1 MLKRS
6 GAAALLAAGLF
17 LAALAGFGSVLEG
30 YSHATHPPAFLG
42 ARGVPGA
49 VAFNV
54 LGFVLPGLLGVLVMA
69 GVRRRLEGA
78 RWAARIGSWLWLLSA
93 SAFAMQG
100 LLPLDP
106 ADLDAAASRLHA
118 SAWTAW
124 WLAFV
129 PGGLLLALGLA
140 PAAGWR
146 PLRLTA
152 LTGALLLPLLAL
164 YAPLGM
170 SVGVSQRLGLA
181 LWFACLVVA
190 GFAAQR
196 RPQP

>member
-1 MLKRS
+1 MLSRS
-6 GAAALLAAGLF
+6 SAAALLAAGLF

-49 VAFNV
+49 VAFN
-54 LGFVLPGLLGVLVMA
+54 LLAFVLPGMLGMLVMG

-78 RWAARIGSWLWLLSA
+78 HWAARIGSWLWLLSA
-93 SAFAMQG
+93 FGFAVQG
-100 LLPLDP
+100 LLPLDL
-106 ADLDAAASRLHA
+106 ADMDASRSGLHA
-118 SAWTAW
+118 SAWTVW

-140 PAAGWR
+140 PTPGWR
-146 PLRLTA
+146 LLRVTA

-170 SVGVSQRLGLA
+170 PVGVSQRVGLMW
-181 LWFACLVVA
+181 WFACLVAA

-196 RPQP
+196 RYQP

>member
-1 MLKRS
+1 MLKGS
-6 GAAALLAAGLF
+6 GAAAPLAAGLF
-17 LAALAGFGSVLEG
+17 LAALAGFGSALEG
-30 YSHATHPPAFLG
+30 YSHASLPPALLG
-42 ARGVPGA
+42 GRGVPGA
-49 VAFNV
+49 AVFN
-54 LGFVLPGLLGVLVMA
+54 LAGFVLPGLLGVLVMGA
-69 GVRRRLEGA
+69 VRRRLEGA

-93 SAFAMQG
+93 FAFAMQG

-106 ADLDAAASRLHA
+106 ADMDATASRLHA
-118 SAWTAW
+118 SAWTVW

-140 PAAGWR
+140 PAPGWR
-146 PLRLTA
+146 PLRVTA

-181 LWFACLVVA
+181 LWFASLVVA

>member
-1 MLKRS
+1 MLRRS

-30 YSHATHPPAFLG
+30 YSHAAHPPAFLG

-49 VAFNV
+49 MLFNL
-54 LGFVLPGLLGVLVMA
+54 LGFVLPGLLAVLVMG

-78 RWAARIGSWLWLLSA
+78 RWGARIGSWLWLLSA
-93 SAFAMQG
+93 FGFAMQG

-106 ADLDAAASRLHA
+106 ADMEASLSRLHA
-118 SAWTAW
+118 SAWTLW

-140 PAAGWR
+140 PTPAWRTLRIAA
-146 PLRLTA
+146 LI
-152 LTGALLLPLLAL
+152 GALLLPLLAL

-170 SVGVSQRLGLA
+170 SVGVSQRLA
-181 LWFACLVVA
+181 LTFWFACLVVA

-196 RPQP
+196 QPQP

>member
-17 LAALAGFGSVLEG
+17 FAALAGFGSVLEG
-30 YSHATHPPAFLG
+30 YSHALHPPAWLG

-49 VAFNV
+49 AAFNL
-54 LGFVLPGLLGVLVMA
+54 LGFVLPGLLGVVVMG

-93 SAFAMQG
+93 FAFSMQG

-106 ADLDAAASRLHA
+106 ADMDALLSRLHA
-118 SAWTAW
+118 TAWSLW
-124 WLAFV
+124 WLAFA

-140 PAAGWR
+140 PATGWR
-146 PLRLTA
+146 PLRMMA
-152 LTGALLLPLLAL
+152 WTGALLVPLLTL

-170 SVGVSQRLGLA
+170 SVGVSQRLA
-181 LWFACLVVA
+181 LTSWFACLVVA
-190 GFAAQR
+190 GFAVQR
-196 RPQP
+196 QPQP

>member
-17 LAALAGFGSVLEG
+17 LAALAGFGGVLEG

-49 VAFNV
+49 VLFN
-54 LGFVLPGLLGVLVMA
+54 LIGFVLPGLLGVVVMG
-69 GVRRRLEGA
+69 GVRRRLDAA
-78 RWAARIGSWLWLLSA
+78 RWPARIGSWLWLLSA
-93 SAFAMQG
+93 LAFAMQG

-106 ADLDAAASRLHA
+106 ADMDASGSRLHA
-118 SAWTAW
+118 SAWTVW

-140 PAAGWR
+140 PISWR
-146 PLRLTA
+146 PLRMTA
-152 LTGALLLPLLAL
+152 SIGALLLPLLAL

-170 SVGVSQRLGLA
+170 SVGVSQRVALA
-181 LWFACLVVA
+181 VWFACLVVA

-196 RPQP
+196 QPQP

>member
-17 LAALAGFGSVLEG
+17 LAALAGFGGVLEG
-30 YSHATHPPAFLG
+30 YWHASHPPAYLG

-49 VAFNV
+49 VLFNL
-54 LGFVLPGLLGVLVMA
+54 LGFVLPGLLGMVVMG

-78 RWAARIGSWLWLLSA
+78 RWAARVGSWLWLLSA
-93 SAFAMQG
+93 FGFAMQG
-100 LLPLDP
+100 LLPLDL
-106 ADLDAAASRLHA
+106 ADMDASRSRMHA
-118 SAWTAW
+118 SAWAVW

-140 PAAGWR
+140 PTPGWR
-146 PLRLTA
+146 PLRMTA

-170 SVGVSQRLGLA
+170 SVGVSHRLALV

-196 RPQP
+196 RSQP

>member
-17 LAALAGFGSVLEG
+17 AAALAGFGSVLEG
-30 YSHATHPPAFLG
+30 YSHALHPPAFLG

-49 VAFNV
+49 VAFNL
-54 LGFVLPGLLGVLVMA
+54 LGFVLPGLLGVAVMG

-78 RWAARIGSWLWLLSA
+78 RWPARIGSWLWLLSA
-93 SAFAMQG
+93 FAFALQG

-106 ADLDAAASRLHA
+106 ADLDASRSRLHA
-118 SAWTAW
+118 SAWTVW

-140 PAAGWR
+140 PTSDWR
-146 PLRLTA
+146 ALRMTA

-164 YAPLGM
+164 SAPLGI
-170 SVGVSQRLGLA
+170 SVGVSQRLA
-181 LWFACLVVA
+181 LTSWFACLVVA

>member
-1 MLKRS
+1 MLNRS

-17 LAALAGFGSVLEG
+17 AAALAGFGSMLEG
-30 YSHATHPPAFLG
+30 FSHASHPPAFLG

-49 VAFNV
+49 FAFN
-54 LGFVLPGLLGVLVMA
+54 LLAFVLPGLLGMLVMG
-69 GVRRRLEGA
+69 GVRRQLEGA

-93 SAFAMQG
+93 FGFAMQG
-100 LLPLDP
+100 VLPLDP
-106 ADLDAAASRLHA
+106 ADMDASSSRLHA
-118 SAWTAW
+118 SAWTVW
-124 WLAFV
+124 WLAFA

-140 PAAGWR
+140 STPGWR
-146 PLRLTA
+146 ALRMTA

-170 SVGVSQRLGLA
+170 SVGVSQRLGLM

-190 GFAAQR
+190 GSAAKR
-196 RPQP
+196 RSQP

>member
-6 GAAALLAAGLF
+6 GAAALLAAGWF

-30 YSHATHPPAFLG
+30 YSHAVHPPAFLG

-49 VAFNV
+49 VAFNL
-54 LGFVLPGLLGVLVMA
+54 LGFVLPGLLGMVVMG
-69 GVRRRLEGA
+69 GVRRRLDGA

-93 SAFAMQG
+93 FGFAMQG
-100 LLPLDP
+100 LLPLDL
-106 ADLDAAASRLHA
+106 ADMDAPGSRLHA
-118 SAWTAW
+118 NAWTIW
-124 WLAFV
+124 WLAFA

-140 PAAGWR
+140 RTPDWR
-146 PLRLTA
+146 PLRIAA
-152 LTGALLLPLLAL
+152 LTGALLLPLLVL

-170 SVGVSQRLGLA
+170 PVGVSQRLALA

-196 RPQP
+196 QPQP

>member
-17 LAALAGFGSVLEG
+17 AAALAGFGSMLEG
-30 YSHATHPPAFLG
+30 FSHASHPPAFLG

-49 VAFNV
+49 FAFN
-54 LGFVLPGLLGVLVMA
+54 LLAFVLPGLLGTLVMG

-78 RWAARIGSWLWLLSA
+78 CWAARIGSWLWLLSA
-93 SAFAMQG
+93 FGFALQG
-100 LLPLDP
+100 VLPLDP
-106 ADLDAAASRLHA
+106 ADMDASPSRLHA
-118 SAWTAW
+118 SAWTVW
-124 WLAFV
+124 WLAFA

-140 PAAGWR
+140 PTPGWR
-146 PLRLTA
+146 PLRMTA
-152 LTGALLLPLLAL
+152 LSGALLLPLLAL

-170 SVGVSQRLGLA
+170 SVGVSQRLALL
-181 LWFACLVVA
+181 LWFACVVVA

-196 RPQP
+196 QSQP